1 MSIPLNLAL
10 QTTTAQTIKAHS
22 TTAVTTP
29 TADAWTD
36 CGNLVAVADDS
47 SGNMLELNADGKSV
61 YALKAGIY
69 QFGGC
74 VHYQNNSGSSV
85 TPLVATRILINN
97 TTEAKCSQ
105 RADETARQNQA
116 ESAITYN
123 GTVSL
128 AVGDYVRLQYYT
140 NTTDIDFTSN
150 AVFDNQI
157 AWTIWLRFIGI
168 KGA

>member
-1 MSIPLNLAL
+1 MSIPLNTAL

-22 TTAVTTP
+22 TTAVTSP

-36 CGNLVAVADDS
+36 CGNLVAVADEC
-47 SGNMLELNADGKSV
+47 SGDMLTLNADGKSI

-69 QFGGC
+69 EFGGC
-74 VHYQNNSGSSV
+74 VHYQNNSGGDKE
-85 TPLVATRILINN
+85 PLVASRILINN

-105 RADETARQNQA
+105 RATKMTQKDDGEDVL
-116 ESAITYN
+116 SYN

-128 AVGDYVRLQYYT
+128 DEGEYVRLQYYT
-140 NTTDIDFTSN
+140 SDDSIDFTSN
-150 AVFDNQI
+150 AVFAAQVT
-157 AWTIWLRFIGI
+157 WTIWLRFIGI